1 MRYVMTLL
9 MACAWETLSV
19 AAFGAYV
26 PASVDAYEK
35 HLTDECREVGG
46 IPAQPDVGFVAR
58 GDLNGDGIED
68 WAFDE
73 GKLNCTGA
81 ASIYG
86 GSGGSQIVVF
96 VGVPGD
102 GAKQAFQHGAY
113 GMKLERVGAAD
124 TLWLL
129 VGGPLCG
136 QAHPSSRAD
145 AISCDR
151 PLLWDQARGR
161 FDFAPLSRARFPSR
175 IRSDGGVIPTRDE
188 PAHAK

>member
-1 MRYVMTLL
+1 MGRIVAL
-9 MACAWETLSV
+9 MALIAAGTFPA
-19 AAFGAYV
+19 AAFGS
-26 PASVDAYEK
+26 PAPAPIAAYEK
-35 HLTDECREVGG
+35 QLADACREVGG
-46 IPAQPDVGFVAR
+46 TPAQPSPGFLVR
-58 GDLNGDGIED
+58 GDLNGDGIDD

-96 VGVPGD
+96 VGLPGG

-113 GMKLERVGAAD
+113 GMRLERVGATD

-136 QAHPSSRAD
+136 QAHPPSLAD
-145 AISCDR
+145 AISCER
-151 PLLWDQARGR
+151 PIAWDQARQH

-175 IRSDGGVIPTRDE
+175 IRSDGATIPNRNE
-188 PAHAK
+188 